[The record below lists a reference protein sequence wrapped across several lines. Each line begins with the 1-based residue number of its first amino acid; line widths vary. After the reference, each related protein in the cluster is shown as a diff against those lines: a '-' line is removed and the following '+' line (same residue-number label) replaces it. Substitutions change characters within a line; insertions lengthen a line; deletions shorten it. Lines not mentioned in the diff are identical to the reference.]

1 MARDKGLRGDLGRA
15 FLLQACLIS
24 MVAVL
29 SVFTAGFILQEILI
43 KQALRDEADY
53 FWRLRQANPQ
63 LPPPTTHNL
72 TGYLSGAEEFP
83 PLPESLTSLE
93 LGFHKPA
100 STSNHILIYVTAR
113 DDQRLYLVFDGERV
127 SQLAVYFG
135 LLPLAGILI
144 VLYLSAWLAYR
155 MAQRA
160 VSPIIWLAREVNRQ
174 DPQAPNT
181 QAFAPERLPGEGHGE
196 IGVLASAIKGF
207 AERLNA
213 FVERERNFTRD
224 ASHELR
230 SPLTVIKMATEL
242 LLNDASLN
250 ENARRSVLRIERYAR
265 EMEDLVEIFLLL
277 ARESSHSLP
286 AESVCV
292 NEIVEDELERVRLL
306 AGDKPIVVSHTADSR
321 LIVPG
326 PRKVFSV
333 LIGNLLRNAF
343 SYTDAGQ
350 VAVHV
355 GPRELLIRDS
365 GIGIPEQDVKQV
377 FRPFF
382 RGDVR
387 QRGGY
392 GVGLSIVKRLSD
404 HFEWP
409 VHIDSQVGVGTQVTV
424 RFPKAQC
431 EPLSE

>member
-24 MVAVL
+24 AVAIL
-29 SVFTAGFILQEILI
+29 GVFTAGFVLQEILI

-53 FWRLRQANPQ
+53 FWQLRQSDPR
-63 LPPPTTHNL
+63 LPPPTTNNL
-72 TGYLSGAEEFP
+72 TGYLAGAGEVAS
-83 PLPESLTSLE
+83 LPEMLGPLE

-100 STSNHILIYVTAR
+100 SAASHILVYVTAR
-113 DDQRLYLVFDGERV
+113 GDRRLYLVFNGERV

-135 LLPLAGILI
+135 LIPLAGILI
-144 VLYLSAWLAYR
+144 ALYLSAWLAYR

-160 VSPIIWLAREVNRQ
+160 VSPIIWLAREVNRL
-174 DPQAPNT
+174 DPQAPDS
-181 QAFAPERLPGEGHGE
+181 QAFAPERLPGDERSE
-196 IGVLASAIKGF
+196 IRILASAIRGF

-242 LLNDASLN
+242 LLNDVSLN
-250 ENARRSVLRIERYAR
+250 ENTRRSALRIERYVK
-265 EMEDLVEIFLLL
+265 EMEDLVEMFLLL
-277 ARESSHSLP
+277 AREPNYGLP

-292 NEIVEDELERVRLL
+292 NEIVENELERARLL
-306 AGDKPIVVSHTADSR
+306 AEDKPIAVSHTADFR
-321 LIVPG
+321 LITTG
-326 PRKVFSV
+326 PRKVLSV

-343 SYTDAGQ
+343 SYTDAGR

-355 GPRELLIRDS
+355 GSRELLIEDS
-365 GIGIPEQDVKQV
+365 GIGIPERDVKDV

-387 QRGGY
+387 QRGGH

-404 HFEWP
+404 HFDWP
-409 VHIDSQVGVGTQVTV
+409 VDIDSRVGVGTRVTV
-424 RFPKAQC
+424 RFPRAQC
-431 EPLSE
+431 ESPPE

>member
-1 MARDKGLRGDLGRA
+1 MARDTGLRGDLGRA

-53 FWRLRQANPQ
+53 FWRLRQADPQ
-63 LPPPTTHNL
+63 LPPPITHNL
-72 TGYLSGAEEFP
+72 TGYLTGAGKVA
-83 PLPESLTSLE
+83 PLPEALSTLG

-100 STSNHILIYVTAR
+100 STSSHILIYVTAR

-160 VSPIIWLAREVNRQ
+160 VSPIIWLAREVNRL
-174 DPQAPNT
+174 DPQTPDS

-250 ENARRSVLRIERYAR
+250 ESAHRSVLRIERHAR
-265 EMEDLVEIFLLL
+265 EMEDLVEMFLLL
-277 ARESSHSLP
+277 ARESSHRLP
-286 AESVCV
+286 AEPVCV
-292 NEIVEDELERVRLL
+292 NEIVDDELERVRLL
-306 AGDKPIVVSHTADSR
+306 AGDKPIVVSHTADYR
-321 LIVPG
+321 LIITG
-326 PRKVFSV
+326 PRKVLSV

-424 RFPKAQC
+424 RFPKARC

>member
-24 MVAVL
+24 AVAIL
-29 SVFTAGFILQEILI
+29 GVFTAGFVLQEILI

-53 FWRLRQANPQ
+53 FWRLRQADPR

-72 TGYLSGAEEFP
+72 TGYLAGAGEIA
-83 PLPESLTSLE
+83 PLPEMLVPLGP
-93 LGFHKPA
+93 GFHKPA
-100 STSNHILIYVTAR
+100 SAASHVLIYVTAR
-113 DDQRLYLVFDGERV
+113 GDRRLYLVFDGERV

-135 LLPLAGILI
+135 LIPLAGILI

-160 VSPIIWLAREVNRQ
+160 VSPIIWLAREVNRL
-174 DPQAPNT
+174 DPQAPDS
-181 QAFAPERLPGEGHGE
+181 QAFAPERLPGDGHNE
-196 IGVLASAIKGF
+196 IWVLASAIKGF
-207 AERLNA
+207 AERINA

-250 ENARRSVLRIERYAR
+250 ESARRSVLRIERYVK
-265 EMEDLVEIFLLL
+265 EMEDLVEMFLLL
-277 ARESSHSLP
+277 AREPNYGLP

-292 NEIVEDELERVRLL
+292 NEIVEDELERARLL
-306 AGDKPIVVSHTADSR
+306 AGDKPIAVSHTADFR
-321 LIVPG
+321 LTVAG
-326 PRKVFSV
+326 PRKVLSV
-333 LIGNLLRNAF
+333 LVGNLLRNAF
-343 SYTDAGQ
+343 SYTDAGR

-355 GPRELLIRDS
+355 GLRELLIEDS
-365 GIGIPEQDVKQV
+365 GIGIPERAVKEI

-387 QRGGY
+387 QRGGH

-404 HFEWP
+404 RFDWP
-409 VHIDSQVGVGTQVTV
+409 VDIDSRVDVGTRVIV
-424 RFPKAQC
+424 RFPRAQC

>member
-1 MARDKGLRGDLGRA
+1 MGRNKGLRGDLGRA

-24 MVAVL
+24 AVAIL
-29 SVFTAGFILQEILI
+29 SVFTAGFVLQEILI

-53 FWRLRQANPQ
+53 FWRLRQGDPQ

-72 TGYLSGAEEFP
+72 TGYLAGAGEVA
-83 PLPESLTSLE
+83 PLPEPLRALG

-100 STSNHILIYVTAR
+100 STASHTLIYVTAG

-135 LLPLAGILI
+135 LIPLAGILI

-160 VSPIIWLAREVNRQ
+160 VSPIIWLAREVNRL
-174 DPQAPNT
+174 DPQTPDS
-181 QAFAPERLPGEGHGE
+181 QAFAPERLPGDGHSE
-196 IGVLASAIKGF
+196 IWVLASAIKGF

-250 ENARRSVLRIERYAR
+250 ESARRSVLRIERYAK
-265 EMEDLVEIFLLL
+265 EMEDLVEMFLLL
-277 ARESSHSLP
+277 ARESSHGLP

-292 NEIVEDELERVRLL
+292 NEIVEAELERARLL
-306 AGDKPIVVSHTADSR
+306 VGDKPIVVSHTADVR
-321 LIVPG
+321 LITIG
-326 PRKVFSV
+326 PRKVLSV

-350 VAVHV
+350 VTVYV
-355 GPRELLIRDS
+355 GPGELLIRDS
-365 GIGIPEQDVKQV
+365 GIGIPEQQVKDV
-377 FRPFF
+377 FHPFF
-382 RGDVR
+382 RSDLR
-387 QRGGY
+387 QRRGH

-404 HFEWP
+404 HFHWP
-409 VHIDSQVGVGTQVTV
+409 VNIDSQVGVGTQVTV
-424 RFPKAQC
+424 RFPNAQC
-431 EPLSE
+431 EPLSK